1 MKLDRFIKD
10 AGIMFFAVTTAS
22 IFNLLFQLFM
32 VRALNPVDFGILNT
46 LLSITIVIAMPLGPL
61 QAVVTKFVAGFKA
74 NNQSAKIRAFL
85 LLFIKKILIFS
96 IIVFFVVLIYSE
108 KIAGF
113 FKIENSLMVVMVGFM
128 MLLSAVLPYN
138 LGGLQGLQKF
148 KTLGAVSIINSV
160 LRLAFG
166 VLLINLGLRVWGA
179 LAAIVL
185 ASLLALLFSFIPL
198 KPYFFMRQKEAF
210 SLGER
215 ELDLKAI
222 YRYFLPAFVALPSFG
237 LLTSMDIVLVKHYF
251 SPIDAGYYSVAQM
264 IGKII
269 LFLPGAV
276 TIVMFPKVTENHIK
290 NEETLHILKK
300 CLIVVGMLSFSAS
313 FFCVIFPELV
323 LKILSGNVHLECI
336 PLVLPFSLSMSFF
349 ALSSVFLYYHLSV
362 HNMKF
367 IYIFLVFVILEAV
380 LIILFHRSL
389 LEVLY
394 VLCACSIML
403 FIVNTLGIKKAVRA

>member
-1 MKLDRFIKD
+1 MKLDRLIKD

-22 IFNLLFQLFM
+22 VFNLLFQLFM
-32 VRALNPVDFGILNT
+32 VRMLNPVDFGILNT
-46 LLSITIVIAMPLGPL
+46 LLSMTIVIAMPLGPL

-74 NNQSAKIRAFL
+74 NNQSFKIHAFL
-85 LLFIKKILIFS
+85 LLFLKKILIIS
-96 IIVFFVVLIYSE
+96 IVVFLLVLICSNKIAVFFKL
-108 KIAGF
+108 
-113 FKIENSLMVVMVGFM
+113 ENNLMVIMVGFM
-128 MLLSAVLPYN
+128 MLLSALLPYN

-148 KTLGAVSIINSV
+148 KSLGAASIINAV

-166 VLLINLGLRVWGA
+166 VLLVNLGLRVWGA
-179 LAAIVL
+179 LTAIVM
-185 ASLLALLFSFIPL
+185 ASLIALLFSFIPL
-198 KPYFFMRQKEAF
+198 KPYFFMPRKESF
-210 SLGER
+210 KLDEK

-222 YRYFLPAFVALPSFG
+222 YRYFLPAFIALPSFG

-251 SPIDAGYYSVAQM
+251 SPMEAGYYSVAQM

-276 TIVMFPKVTENHIK
+276 TMVMFPKITENYTR
-290 NEETLHILKK
+290 NEETVHILKK
-300 CLIVVGMLSFSAS
+300 CLIAVATLSFSAGL
-313 FFCVIFPELV
+313 FCVIFPEFV
-323 LKILSGNVHLECI
+323 LKILSGRVLLECI
-336 PLVLPFSLSMSFF
+336 PLVMPFSLSMSFF

-367 IYIFLVFVILEAV
+367 IYVFLVFVILEAV

-403 FIVNTLGIKKAVRA
+403 FIVNTLGIKKAVKA